1 MTDYKKTVLPNGV
14 RVVTEGMPHLKSAS
28 IGIWVDIGSRDEANS
43 ENGICH
49 FIEHMLFK
57 GTESRTALEIASALE
72 SLGGNLN
79 AFTSRE
85 QTCFYARV
93 IDEHLP
99 AAVNILTDMLMNST
113 LAAPHVEK
121 ERNVIIDE
129 INDVLD
135 TPSDHV
141 HDLFSRAIWT
151 DHTLGNPIMGTTELI
166 SAMTRNELAEFMKT
180 KYTSGRIVV
189 AAAGHVD
196 HDRLVEMLQEKLL
209 LETENPLAAI
219 QTEYSGE
226 TPKRTVSSRESNQ
239 THICLG
245 FPGYRY
251 AHPNKFATLVLHS
264 ILGAGMSSRL
274 FQAVRE
280 ELGFAYSVYTY
291 QDYYRDCGTFCVCLS
306 TDDKKVVQSTDV
318 ILTEIARIRDENVS
332 QSELESAQQQ
342 LKGNLVLGLEG
353 SSSRMNRLARHE
365 LGYNRYESL
374 EDTLSNIEKVTLD
387 DLNEAAVSIFQVDR
401 CAAAFLGP
409 VKESVLD
416 EIAWKN
422 LSS

>member
-1 MTDYKKTVLPNGV
+1 MAEYNKTVLPNGI
-14 RVVTEGMPHLKSAS
+14 RVISEGMPHLKSTS
-28 IGIWVDIGSRDEANS
+28 IGIWVDIGSRDEPDS
-43 ENGICH
+43 ENGVCH

-57 GTESRTALEIASALE
+57 GTHSRTAFQIASALE
-72 SLGGNLN
+72 SLGGSLN

-99 AAVNILTDMLMNST
+99 TAVDILTDMLIDST
-113 LAAPHVEK
+113 LEPHHVEK

-129 INDVLD
+129 INDVFD
-135 TPSDHV
+135 TPSDYV
-141 HDLFSRAIWT
+141 HDLFAKAMWS
-151 DHTLGNPIMGTTELI
+151 DHSLGNPIMGTTDSI
-166 SAMTRNELAEFMKT
+166 SSMARDNLENFKKT
-180 KYTSGRIVV
+180 EYTAGRIVV
-189 AAAGHVD
+189 SAAGHVD
-196 HDRLVEMLQEKLL
+196 HDKLAAMIQEKL
-209 LETENPLAAI
+209 PLDSQKPVPASNR
-219 QTEYSGE
+219 EYISP
-226 TPKRTVSSRESNQ
+226 TPARSVVFRKSNQ

-245 FPGYRY
+245 FPAYRY
-251 AHPNKFATLVLHS
+251 THPNKFALLLLHN

-306 TDDKKVVQSTDV
+306 TDDKNVVESTDV
-318 ILTEIARIRDENVS
+318 ILTELAKIRDENVTTA
-332 QSELESAQQQ
+332 ELESARQQ

-365 LGYNRYESL
+365 LGYNKYESL
-374 EDTLSNIEKVTLD
+374 EETLERVESVTLD
-387 DLNEAAVSIFQVDR
+387 DLQEATAGVFHSDR
-401 CAAAFLGP
+401 CAAAYLGP
-409 VKESVLD
+409 VTESVLD
-416 EIAWKN
+416 EIDWQR